1 MTEYKVPL
9 VNFKSEDTEKNIH
22 WAAMS
27 ECGAVQDYIYDMESR
42 VSILYGAMGTAK
54 TVATCQKLFLAPL
67 RLGVKKLHPIY
78 GECRLLKV
86 LLVRESLTA
95 FEGTMLETLKEFF
108 EDSMRAGRWGE
119 KAHTPKAVYRIGE
132 ELCVLEFRAF
142 GMVDK
147 QKFESVRGS
156 GYDIAIFNEFSPLR
170 DQLDGWRMVMSRVGR
185 PKRGTPN
192 MKALTGS
199 DPLRPKL
206 FGQTIMPGRIW
217 GDTNP
222 PTDPPPHW
230 FYDLFPGHSD
240 ELHEKHPDHGYCQ
253 HYPDSPGRVVYFIP
267 DQLESKILANPSFKN
282 SKEYYRE
289 ITAGAPEN
297 VVREFARG
305 KRASASDSMQFYPSF
320 TRARHVVDYLPN
332 PTLRLMAGSDSDF
345 WGGQVIAQIS
355 EHGQLVILKG
365 LEAANESGTQQAE
378 KFLRTMTTDFLGYNF
393 LEGWYDPAGQNRQS
407 YSGHT
412 FGDALRDVFRNA
424 DKDYKFTPAPFP
436 GIRNDL
442 TYRQEIV
449 ERMLNHNLSS
459 RETEARPL
467 LVFAREA
474 QNVVVAME
482 SFRRRMK
489 NDGKTYEAKPVKD
502 QASGLADAVAYLCI
516 GAWEFY
522 FSKIVKKKVAKE
534 DFWYDPASG
543 THKAPDG
550 TPVLVLSDT
559 RARKAGQE
567 NKQQPPMETHLSE
580 IYNGNGG
587 V

>member
-1 MTEYKVPL
+1 MSEMRVPL
-9 VNFKSEDTEKNIH
+9 VGFKSDDTEKNMH
-22 WAAMS
+22 WAGLS
-27 ECGAVQDYIYDMESR
+27 ECGAVQDYIYDFESR

-67 RLGVKKLHPIY
+67 RLGEKKVHPIY

-95 FEGTMLETLKEFF
+95 FEGTLLETLKEFF
-108 EDSMRAGRWGE
+108 DDAFRVGKWGE
-119 KAHTPKAVYRIGE
+119 KAHTPKAIYKIGD

-192 MKALTGS
+192 MKTLTGT
-199 DPLRPKL
+199 DPNRPKI
-206 FGQTIMPGRIW
+206 FGKQIMPGRIW

-230 FYDLFPGHSD
+230 FYDLFPPHSD
-240 ELHEKHPDHGYCQ
+240 ELHAQHPDHGYCQ
-253 HYPDSPGRVVYFIP
+253 HYPDSPGMVVYFIP
-267 DQLESKILANPSFKN
+267 DQLESKILANPSFGNKD
-282 SKEYYRE
+282 YYE
-289 ITAGAPEN
+289 NITHGAPEN
-297 VVREFARG
+297 VVKEFARG

-320 TRARHVVDYLPN
+320 SRARHVVDYQPN
-332 PTLRLMAGSDSDF
+332 STLRLMAGSDSDF

-355 EHGQLVILKG
+355 EYGQLVILKG
-365 LEAANESGTQQAE
+365 LPAQNESGTAQAE
-378 KFLRTMTTDFLGYNF
+378 KFLRTMATDFLGYKF
-393 LEGWYDPAGQNRQS
+393 WEGWYDPAGENRQS

-442 TYRQEIV
+442 SYRQEIV

-459 RETEARPL
+459 SGTTARPL
-467 LVFAREA
+467 LVFSREA
-474 QNVVVAME
+474 KEVVVAME

-502 QASGLADAVAYLCI
+502 EASGLADAVAYLCI

-522 FSKIVKKKVAKE
+522 FSKIIKKRVAKSGH
-534 DFWYDPASG
+534 WYDAATG
-543 THKAPDG
+543 THRDNEG
-550 TPVLVLSDT
+550 NPVFVLTATSHNQGKLPEK
-559 RARKAGQE
+559 R
-567 NKQQPPMETHLSE
+567 QQAEQETHLAE
-580 IYNGNGG
+580 IYRSG
-587 V
+587 